1 MRYADLG
8 PDYYQRRAQ
17 NRRTIDYHVR
27 ELEALGLEVTL
38 CRIPEPEPGQAA
50 TTPAACPLT
59 TITSGPVSRLRRRC
73 RAPG

>member
-17 NRRTIDYHVR
+17 NRRKIDYHVR
-27 ELEALGLEVTL
+27 ELEAPGLEVTL

-50 TTPAACPLT
+50 TTPAA
-59 TITSGPVSRLRRRC
+59 
-73 RAPG
+73 

>member
-8 PDYYQRRAQ
+8 PDYYQRRAR
-17 NRRTIDYHVR
+17 NRRKIDYHVR

-50 TTPAACPLT
+50 TTPAA
-59 TITSGPVSRLRRRC
+59 
-73 RAPG
+73 